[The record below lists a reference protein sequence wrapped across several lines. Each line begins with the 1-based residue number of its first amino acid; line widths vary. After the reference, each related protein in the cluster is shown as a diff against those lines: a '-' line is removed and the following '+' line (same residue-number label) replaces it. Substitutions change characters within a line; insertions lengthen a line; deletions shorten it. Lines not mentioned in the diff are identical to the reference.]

1 MKAGF
6 LAAHYKGLGDGG
18 GKGSHAHRPFMPL
31 FGKAFVSLWP
41 SYPPQMSKN
50 GPSLRTYSR
59 IEQLSRTLTLRIKDW
74 KQRRYCGRGGNAHLE
89 ICVLNNKSSNWIHL
103 FSLFPW
109 WHKQVAMF
117 DSKSNVSICLNV
129 LPWNILV
136 PHDFGDAFVFLL
148 IFRSKL

>member
-1 MKAGF
+1 MSEKNILSGKQKVSHNTYNVITHTHTSTILAPMKAGF

-59 IEQLSRTLTLRIKDW
+59 IEQLSRTLTLRIKD
-74 KQRRYCGRGGNAHLE
+74 
-89 ICVLNNKSSNWIHL
+89 
-103 FSLFPW
+103 
-109 WHKQVAMF
+109 
-117 DSKSNVSICLNV
+117 
-129 LPWNILV
+129 
-136 PHDFGDAFVFLL
+136 
-148 IFRSKL
+148 